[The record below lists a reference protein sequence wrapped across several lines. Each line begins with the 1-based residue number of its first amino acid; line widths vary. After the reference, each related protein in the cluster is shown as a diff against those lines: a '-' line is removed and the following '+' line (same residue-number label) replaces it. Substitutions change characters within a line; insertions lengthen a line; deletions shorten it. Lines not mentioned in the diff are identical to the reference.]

1 MTCLL
6 HVRWE
11 ERSLIL
17 RYPKNYPWAP
27 IPEFPEG
34 FAWGLGTA
42 AYQIE
47 GAYNEDGRGASIW
60 DTFTGANTVGM
71 PGAVCKKAPC
81 PVNSVI
87 AVKGATGNVANNH
100 YHMYK
105 TDVTAMKSMGLK
117 WYRFSIAWPRIVP
130 TGTFA
135 DGVNQAGVDFYHSL
149 LDELIAAGVTPIITM
164 YHWDLPQ
171 RTQAVFALLVVEIEI
186 SKNPRPNAWS
196 RTDGL

>member
-171 RTQAVFALLVVEIEI
+171 GRKLCSLYLL
-186 SKNPRPNAWS
+186 
-196 RTDGL
+196 